1 MLRNGYYAHSENVLV
16 GMLASNEDEVRLKAI
31 QTILSARKESHSHS
45 STKVRQ
51 FVVPEIN
58 IEANNFYDMIDFSDE
73 VYEPP
78 LLTRFKNNEIEE
90 LDSRPLKLLH
100 PCHNQAV
107 ERHVKLVTEAARKV
121 ATFSRRDGLIRQRIR
136 SRKIMKRFDCK
147 NQFNV

>member
-1 MLRNGYYAHSENVLV
+1 MLTLLDFQMVFVLMCSFLGY
-16 GMLASNEDEVRLKAI
+16 GMLKLTSVSGLGMFASNEDEVRLKAI

-100 PCHNQAV
+100 PCHNQAL
-107 ERHVKLVTEAARKV
+107 ERHVKLVTTEV
-121 ATFSRRDGLIRQRIR
+121 SYHYQHGMSQHFQDEI
-136 SRKIMKRFDCK
+136 
-147 NQFNV
+147 V

>member
-1 MLRNGYYAHSENVLV
+1 MLKLTSVSGL
-16 GMLASNEDEVRLKAI
+16 GMFASNEDEVRLKAI

-136 SRKIMKRFDCK
+136 SQKIMKRMIVKLNSKFD
-147 NQFNV
+147 

>member
-1 MLRNGYYAHSENVLV
+1 MLKLTSVSGL
-16 GMLASNEDEVRLKAI
+16 GMFASNEDEVRLKAI

-78 LLTRFKNNEIEE
+78 LLTRFKNNEIGE

-107 ERHVKLVTEAARKV
+107 ERHVKLVTEVARKV
-121 ATFSRRDGLIRQRIR
+121 ATFSRRDGLIRQRNR